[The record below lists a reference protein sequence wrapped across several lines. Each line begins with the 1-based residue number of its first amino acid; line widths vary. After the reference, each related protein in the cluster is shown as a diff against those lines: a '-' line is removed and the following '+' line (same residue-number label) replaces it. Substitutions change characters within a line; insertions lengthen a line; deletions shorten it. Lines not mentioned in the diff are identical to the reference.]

1 MALMPIQL
9 RSMTPEDVE
18 PCGRICYEAFR
29 GIAEKHNFRKD
40 FPVPEAAI
48 ELMRMLLENPG
59 AFNVV
64 AESDGKVIGS
74 NHLAEFDAIRA
85 VGPITV
91 DPNAQAKGAGR
102 MLMEAVIERGRSAP
116 GIRLLQ
122 DSFNT
127 ASLSLYA
134 SLGFDVREPVVII
147 EGALKGDVPAEY
159 EVRAIRED
167 DYESCAE
174 LCRSV
179 HGFDRINELKHSPP
193 MPHPFVAL
201 RDGRITAYISA
212 PQFWAINHGVAETEQ
227 DMQAL
232 LLGAGNQSEQLSI
245 ILPTRQPD
253 LFRWLLKQGMKVIKP
268 MTLMSMG
275 EYHQPRG
282 CYLPSVGY

>member
-1 MALMPIQL
+1 MTIQL
-9 RSMTPEDVE
+9 RSMRPEDVE
-18 PCGRICYEAFR
+18 PCGRICYEAFG

-64 AESDGKVIGS
+64 AESDGKVVGS

-91 DPNAQAKGAGR
+91 DPNAQTKGAGR
-102 MLMEAVIERGRSAP
+102 MLMEAVIERGKSAR

-122 DSFNT
+122 DSFNA

-134 SLGFDVREPVVII
+134 SLGFDVKEPVVVI
-147 EGALKGDVPAEY
+147 EGAVKGAVPSEF
-159 EVRAIRED
+159 EVRPIRED
-167 DYESCAE
+167 DYERCAE

-201 RDGRITAYISA
+201 RDGRITAYIST
-212 PQFWAINHGVAETEQ
+212 PQFWAINHAVAETDR

-232 LLGAGNQSEQLSI
+232 LLGAGNQCEQLSF
-245 ILPTRQPD
+245 ILPTRQAE

-275 EYHQPRG
+275 EYHEPRG

>member
-1 MALMPIQL
+1 MTIQL

-64 AESDGKVIGS
+64 AESEGKVIGS

-102 MLMEAVIERGRSAP
+102 MLMEAVIERGKSAP

-122 DSFNT
+122 DSFNA

-134 SLGFDVREPVVII
+134 SLGFDVKEPVVVI
-147 EGALKGDVPAEY
+147 EGAVKGDVPSEF
-159 EVRAIRED
+159 EVRPIRED

-201 RDGRITAYISA
+201 RDGRITAYIST
-212 PQFWAINHGVAETEQ
+212 PQFWAINHAVAETDR

-232 LLGAGNQSEQLSI
+232 LLGAGNQCEQLSF
-245 ILPTRQPD
+245 ILPTRQTD

-275 EYHQPRG
+275 EYHEPRG

>member
-1 MALMPIQL
+1 MRL
-9 RSMTPEDVE
+9 EDVE

-64 AESDGKVIGS
+64 AESEGRVIGS

-102 MLMEAVIERGRSAP
+102 MLMEAVIERGKSAP

-122 DSFNT
+122 DSFNA

-134 SLGFDVREPVVII
+134 SLGFDVKEPVVVI
-147 EGALKGDVPAEY
+147 EGAVKGDVPSEF
-159 EVRAIRED
+159 EVRPIRED

-201 RDGRITAYISA
+201 RDGRITAYIST
-212 PQFWAINHGVAETEQ
+212 PQFWAINHAVAETDR

-232 LLGAGNQSEQLSI
+232 LLGAGNQCEQLSF
-245 ILPTRQPD
+245 ILPTRQAE

-275 EYHQPRG
+275 EYHEPRG

>member
-1 MALMPIQL
+1 MTIQI
-9 RSMTPEDVE
+9 RSMRPEDVE
-18 PCGRICYEAFR
+18 ICGRICYEAFC
-29 GIAEKHNFRKD
+29 GIADKHNFRHD
-40 FPVPEAAI
+40 FPSPEAAI
-48 ELMRMLLENPG
+48 GLMQMLLESPA

-64 AESDGKVIGS
+64 AESEGRVIGS
-74 NHLAEFDAIRA
+74 NHLAEYDAIRA

-91 DPNAQAKGAGR
+91 DPNAQTKGAGR
-102 MLMEAVIERGRSAP
+102 MLMEAVIERGRGAR

-122 DSFNT
+122 DSFNA

-134 SLGFDVREPVVII
+134 SLGFDVKEPVVII
-147 EGALKGDVPAEY
+147 EGAVKGEVPAEF
-159 EVRAIRED
+159 EVRPIRDED
-167 DYESCAE
+167 HEGCAE

-179 HGFDRINELKHSPP
+179 HGFDRFNELMHSPP

-212 PQFWAINHGVAETEQ
+212 PQMWAMNHGVAETER

-232 LLGAGNQSEQLSI
+232 LLGAGNQCEQLSV
-245 ILPTRQPD
+245 ILPTRQTT
-253 LFRWLLKQGMKVIKP
+253 LFRWLLKNGMKVIKP

-275 EYHQPRG
+275 EYQEPRG